1 MNTHFFLVSTLMER
15 YKRNVSTD
23 LNESHNITKR
33 KLYEKSAKRLKKSYK
48 LSDDIGQRVITAEM
62 NK

>member
-1 MNTHFFLVSTLMER
+1 MER
-15 YKRNVSTD
+15 FKRNVNNTD

-33 KLYEKSAKRLKKSYK
+33 ILYEKSTKRLKKSYK
-48 LSDDIGQRVITAEM
+48 LSDDIGQRVITVEM